1 MSTHLSEVFA
11 ADEKSIL
18 EKESNRIFSELIQS
32 GQYVGDVYSISY
44 QSALVQ
50 IHDKYRQDVGG
61 IPSLC
66 FLIATRVDPTIGQ
79 IDFTK
84 EDSSII
90 LLRVMDSSPLP
101 NNAEAE
107 RIRVEV
113 GQRVAG
119 TTTNWDTAE
128 AMDAITANLLS
139 FAGVK
144 CRVVGTFFLQKG
156 KDEKGLPTLD
166 LKFGSDLSNYY
177 PNRGL
182 KVYKPNAK
190 ALEKIVNYRDP
201 DRLRTEIST
210 DMVQIG
216 EVRYASTNRDYQAIS
231 NVPVS
236 IMPADLLS
244 QKTALFGMT
253 RSGKSNTTKIIV
265 KAVFDLRYQT
275 SAPRRIGQ
283 LIFDAN
289 GEYANENTQDTGGE
303 RVKGAI
309 KNLRDSH
316 PKALKE
322 DVVTY
327 GIMSHPSDPDRI
339 LMLLNFYLDEN
350 LQTGKDIIDGLLEES
365 GITSIYVKNFLQVN
379 FEIPDPAAG
388 RSEITRFKRRKL
400 AYQALLKKAGFQPS
414 PGLQPDFMGLFS
426 DQILEAMMNKTEP
439 GAGVESTPTKFVPKV
454 NNSKDYDSQLAA
466 ARMMQLAKDEVK
478 AKRSSGLTWDRVTAF
493 FEALQSFIKDGEHSG
508 FDSFNSWY
516 MNTRKDSSGEAWADD
531 GLKKVLTMF
540 AQPNGSRLIGKALP
554 QHTPLT
560 SGDYADEIY
569 KYLVAG
575 KLVIVDQSSGEEDLN
590 RSNAARLMERI
601 FRKNQQIFRQNE
613 QPPDILIYIEEAHT
627 ILPPGSET
635 DTSNIWAKTAKE
647 GAKLHLGMVY
657 ATQEVSSIQKNIL
670 KNTSNFLISHLNN
683 TDETQ
688 ELCKYYEF
696 LDFEES
702 IRRAQDKGFL
712 RVKTLSNYFIIPVQI
727 KLFEV

>member
-1 MSTHLSEVFA
+1 MSTNLSQVFA
-11 ADEKSIL
+11 ADEKSVL
-18 EKESNRIFSELIQS
+18 AKEANRIFSELIQPE
-32 GQYVGDVYSISY
+32 QYVGDIYSISY
-44 QSALVQ
+44 GSALVQ

-66 FLIATRVDPTIGQ
+66 FLIATRVNPKTDE

-84 EDSSII
+84 EDSSIV

-119 TTTNWDTAE
+119 TATNWDTAE

-139 FAGVK
+139 FAGVE
-144 CRVVGTFFLQKG
+144 CRVVGTFFLHDG
-156 KDEKGLPTLD
+156 KDASGKPTLD
-166 LKFGSDLSNYY
+166 LRFGSDLSNYY

-190 ALEKIVNYRDP
+190 SLERIVNYRDP
-201 DRLRTEIST
+201 ERLKSDISAS
-210 DMVQIG
+210 MVQIG
-216 EVRYASTNRDYQAIS
+216 EVRYASTNRDYQSIS

-275 SAPRRIGQ
+275 TTPRRIGQ

-289 GEYANENTQDTGGE
+289 GEYANENTQDAGV
-303 RVKGAI
+303 RVKAAI
-309 KNLRDSH
+309 KNLRDAH
-316 PKALKE
+316 PKADVK

-327 GIMSHPSDPDRI
+327 GITTHPADPGRK
-339 LMLLNFYLDEN
+339 LMLLNFYLDNN
-350 LQTGKDIIDGLLEES
+350 LQDGKSIIDDALAGDTAKF
-365 GITSIYVKNFLQVN
+365 INAFRQVV
-379 FEIPDPAAG
+379 FETPDASDHSAM
-388 RSEITRFKRRKL
+388 IRFRRQKL
-400 AYQALLKKAGFQPS
+400 CYYALLKKAGFAPQAGFLP
-414 PGLQPDFMGLFS
+414 QVDRLF
-426 DQILEAMMNKTEP
+426 NK
-439 GAGVESTPTKFVPKV
+439 
-454 NNSKDYDSQLAA
+454 DLLAA
-466 ARMMQLAKDEVK
+466 MTASGGSNAVEHAGAAAML
-478 AKRSSGLTWDRVTAF
+478 RSKTLTWDQMVQVCS
-493 FEALQSFIKDGEHSG
+493 ALNDFIKDKSSG
-508 FDSFNSWY
+508 YAAFEANYISTS
-516 MNTRKDSSGEAWADD
+516 SSGEAWADD
-531 GLKKVLTMF
+531 NLKKILEMF
-540 AQPNGSRLIGKALP
+540 GYANGSRQIGKVAP
-554 QHTPLT
+554 QHTPNVT
-560 SGDYADEIY
+560 GDYADDIY
-569 KYLVAG
+569 NDLVAG
-575 KLVIVDQSSGEEDLN
+575 RLVIVDQSSGDEELN
-590 RSNAARLMERI
+590 RANAARMMTRI
-601 FRKNQQIFRQNE
+601 FRNNQQVFRDGE
-613 QPPDILIYIEEAHT
+613 LPPDILIYIEEAHT
-627 ILPPGSET
+627 ILPAGSET
-635 DTSNIWAKTAKE
+635 DTSNIWVKTAKE

-683 TDETQ
+683 TDETR

-696 LDFEES
+696 IDFEES

-712 RVKTLSNYFIIPVQI
+712 RVKTMSNYFIVPVQI

>member
-1 MSTHLSEVFA
+1 MSTNLSQIFA
-11 ADEKSIL
+11 ADEKSVL
-18 EKESNRIFSELIQS
+18 AKEANRIFGELIQTE
-32 GQYVGDVYSISY
+32 QYVGDIYSISY
-44 QSALVQ
+44 GSALVQ

-66 FLIATRVDPTIGQ
+66 FLIATRVNPKTDE

-119 TTTNWDTAE
+119 TSTNWDTPE

-144 CRVVGTFFLQKG
+144 CRVVGTFFLQDG
-156 KDEKGLPTLD
+156 KDGSGKPTLD
-166 LKFGSDLSNYY
+166 LRFGSDLSNYY

-190 ALEKIVNYRDP
+190 ALERIVNYRDP
-201 DRLRTEIST
+201 ERLKSEISAS
-210 DMVQIG
+210 MVKIG

-236 IMPADLLS
+236 IMPGDLLS

-265 KAVFDLRYQT
+265 KSVFDLRYEAI
-275 SAPRRIGQ
+275 SPRRIGQ

-289 GEYANENTQDTGGE
+289 GEYANENTQDARGA
-303 RVKGAI
+303 RVKAAI
-309 KNLRDSH
+309 KNLRDAN
-316 PKALKE
+316 PKADVK

-327 GIMSHPSDPDRI
+327 GITNHPADPGRK
-339 LMLLNFYLDEN
+339 LMLLNFYLDDN
-350 LQTGKDIIDGLLEES
+350 LQDGKSIIDDALAGDNAKF
-365 GITSIYVKNFLQVN
+365 INAFRQVA
-379 FEIPDPAAG
+379 FEMPDASDFSAV
-388 RSEITRFKRRKL
+388 IRFRRQKL
-400 AYQALLKKAGFQPS
+400 CYHALLKKAGFAPQAGFFP
-414 PGLQPDFMGLFS
+414 QVDKLFS
-426 DQILEAMMNKTEP
+426 
-439 GAGVESTPTKFVPKV
+439 
-454 NNSKDYDSQLAA
+454 KDLLAA
-466 ARMMQLAKDEVK
+466 MDASGGSNAAEHAGAAAMLRAKT
-478 AKRSSGLTWDRVTAF
+478 LTWDQMVQVCS
-493 FEALQSFIKDGEHSG
+493 ALNDFIKDKSSG
-508 FDSFNSWY
+508 YAVFEANY
-516 MNTRKDSSGEAWADD
+516 ITRSSTGEAWADD
-531 GLKKVLTMF
+531 NLKKILEMF
-540 AQPNGSRLIGKALP
+540 GYANGSRQIGKVAP
-554 QHTPLT
+554 QHTPNVT
-560 SGDYADEIY
+560 GDYADDIY
-569 KYLVAG
+569 NDLVAG
-575 KLVIVDQSSGEEDLN
+575 RLVIVDQSSGDEELN
-590 RSNAARLMERI
+590 RANAARMMTRI
-601 FRKNQQIFRQNE
+601 FKNNQQVFRNGE
-613 QPPDILIYIEEAHT
+613 LPPDILIYVEEAHT
-627 ILPPGSET
+627 ILPAGSET
-635 DTSNIWAKTAKE
+635 DTSNIWVKTAKE

-683 TDETQ
+683 TDETK

-696 LDFEES
+696 IDFEES

-712 RVKTLSNYFIIPVQI
+712 RVKTMSNYFIVPVQI

>member
-1 MSTHLSEVFA
+1 MSTNLSQVFA
-11 ADEKSIL
+11 ADEKSVL
-18 EKESNRIFSELIQS
+18 AKESNRIFSELIQPE
-32 GQYVGDVYSISY
+32 QYVGDIYSISY
-44 QSALVQ
+44 GSALVQ

-66 FLIATRVDPTIGQ
+66 FLIATRLNPETDE

-84 EDSSII
+84 EDSSIV

-113 GQRVAG
+113 AQRVAG
-119 TTTNWDTAE
+119 TSTNWDASE

-144 CRVVGTFFLQKG
+144 CRVVGTFFLQAG
-156 KDEKGLPTLD
+156 KDGSGKPTLS
-166 LKFGSDLSNYY
+166 LRFGSDLSNYY

-182 KVYKPNAK
+182 KVYKPNAT
-190 ALEKIVNYRDP
+190 ALERIVNYRDP
-201 DRLRTEIST
+201 ERLKSEISAS
-210 DMVQIG
+210 MVQIG
-216 EVRYASTNRDYQAIS
+216 EVRYASTNRDYQSIN

-236 IMPADLLS
+236 IMPGDLLS

-265 KAVFDLRYQT
+265 KSVFDLRYET
-275 SAPRRIGQ
+275 VAPRRIGQ

-289 GEYANENTQDTGGE
+289 GEYANENTQDAGGA
-303 RVKGAI
+303 RVKAAI
-309 KNLRDSH
+309 KNLKDAH
-316 PKALKE
+316 PRARNE

-327 GIMSHPSDPDRI
+327 GIMPHPSDPDRI

-365 GITSIYVKNFLQVN
+365 GISSIYVKNFLQVN
-379 FEIPDPAAG
+379 FELPDKSAG
-388 RSEITRFKRRKL
+388 HSEITRYKRRKL
-400 AYQALLKKAGFQPS
+400 AYQALLKKAGFEPS
-414 PGLQPDFMGLFS
+414 ATFLPDFMGLFGGE
-426 DQILEAMMNKTEP
+426 ILEAMTNKQEP
-439 GAGVESTPTKFVPKV
+439 AAGVESTPTKFVPKV
-454 NNSKDYDSQLAA
+454 NSSKDYDNHLAA
-466 ARMMQLAKDEVK
+466 ARMMQKAKDEVK
-478 AKRSSGLTWDRVTAF
+478 AKRPSGLTWDRITAF
-493 FEALQSFIKDGEHSG
+493 FEALQTFIKDGETSG
-508 FDSFNSWY
+508 FDSFNAWY

-531 GLKKVLTMF
+531 GLKKILAMF

-554 QHTPLT
+554 QHTSLT

-569 KYLVAG
+569 KRLVDG
-575 KLVIVDQSSGEEDLN
+575 KLVIVDQSSGEEELN
-590 RSNAARLMERI
+590 RANAARLMERI
-601 FRKNQQIFRQNE
+601 FRKNQQLFRQGDL
-613 QPPDILIYIEEAHT
+613 PPDILIYVEEAHT
-627 ILPPGSET
+627 ILPAGSET
-635 DTSNIWAKTAKE
+635 DTSNIWVKTAKE
-647 GAKLHLGMVY
+647 GSKLHLGMVY

-683 TDETQ
+683 TDETK

-696 LDFEES
+696 VDFEES

-712 RVKTLSNYFIIPVQI
+712 RVKTMSNYFIVPVQI